1 MAATMS
7 EQDATTL
14 RLAKGQVSLFQALL
28 DGSRADDARRPCLV
42 LYSGPDAGRRYVLPE
57 GTLVVGRAPGC
68 ELKIDSAAISRR
80 HAELAVQGEEVW
92 LRDLGSA
99 NGSLVND
106 QRIEGRVQLND
117 ADLVRLADV
126 VLKFYAA
133 DNLDALLHDRIWR
146 LAAIDAGTEVFS
158 RRFLLDALDRELRLA
173 QRHKR
178 ALSLV
183 CFDLDQF
190 KAVNDRWGHNTG
202 DQVLRETAGVVRAVI
217 RGTDLLGRLGG
228 EEFAVVLPETALGAA
243 IELAERM
250 RSAVAEHEVPVPG
263 PGGSMM
269 THRQTISLGV
279 AQLSDQMAGVRD
291 LLEAAD
297 RRLYAA
303 KAGGRDRVCA

>member
-1 MAATMS
+1 MP
-7 EQDATTL
+7 ENDATTL

-28 DGSRADDARRPCLV
+28 EGGRADEARQPCLV
-42 LYSGPDAGRRYVLPE
+42 LYSGADVGRRFVLPE

-68 ELKIDSAAISRR
+68 ELQIDSAAISRR
-80 HAELAVQGEEVW
+80 HAELTVQGDQVW

-99 NGSLVND
+99 NGSHLND
-106 QRIEGRVQLND
+106 RRVEGSVQLRD
-117 ADLVRLADV
+117 ADVVRLADV

-183 CFDLDQF
+183 CFDLDSF

-202 DQVLRETAGVVRAVI
+202 DQVLRETAGVVRGVI

-250 RSAVAEHEVPVPG
+250 RSAVAEHDVPVPG
-263 PGGSMM
+263 PGGSM
-269 THRQTISLGV
+269 TSHRQTISLGV
-279 AQLSDQMAGVRD
+279 AQLSDQMQGVRD

>member
-1 MAATMS
+1 MNDN
-7 EQDATTL
+7 DATTL
-14 RLAKGQVSLFQALL
+14 RLAKGQVSLLQALL
-28 DGSRADDARRPCLV
+28 DGGRSELERQPCLV
-42 LYSGPDAGRRYVLPE
+42 LYSGADAGRRYMLPE

-68 ELKIDSAAISRR
+68 ELRMDSSAISRR
-80 HAELAVQGEEVW
+80 HAELSVQGDQVW

-99 NGSLVND
+99 NGSQVND
-106 QRIEGRVQLND
+106 VRVEGSVRLQD
-117 ADLVRLADV
+117 ADVVRLADV
-126 VLKFYAA
+126 VLKFYGA

-146 LAAIDAGTEVFS
+146 LAAIDAGTDVFS
-158 RRFLLDALDRELRLA
+158 RRFVLDALERELRLA
-173 QRHKR
+173 QRHRR

-190 KAVNDRWGHNTG
+190 KAANDRWGHNTG
-202 DQVLRETAGVVRAVI
+202 DQVLRETAGVGRAVL

-250 RSAVAEHEVPVPG
+250 RGAVAEHAVPVPG
-263 PGGSMM
+263 PAGSM
-269 THRQTISLGV
+269 TAYRQTISLGV
-279 AQLSDQMAGVRD
+279 AQLSTQMTSVRD

-303 KAGGRDRVCA
+303 KSGGRNRVCA